1 MSPQRVLVSLIVVI
15 VILLGTGPP
24 AWACGGL
31 VGSNGSIQLVKT
43 TTLAAFHEGVQRY
56 VTSFEFSGE
65 GEELG
70 SIVPLPAVPSEVER
84 GGDWTLQRLAREV
97 APPQREALLDASAE
111 ATVAAGARV
120 LLETEIDALDIT
132 VLEGGGDEVGEWAVA
147 NGFSLTPDA
156 PEVLDFYAERSPI
169 FMAAKFDAS
178 RAAEL
183 GQASG
188 DGTPI
193 MLTIPTDEPWVPLRI
208 LGLGLDAEQVVEADV
223 FLLTDDRPDLLPG
236 GPGLTLERSEAASK
250 PLLGDLRS
258 DQGMEWVPEEMW
270 LSYLQLEAPA
280 DDLDYDLAISTTDG
294 RPPSTV
300 DAGIEHLG
308 DAGPIADGRGWDR
321 WPVGGG
327 VAIGLGLGMGIAV
340 MVWRRRAVRPE
351 ELAI

>member
-1 MSPQRVLVSLIVVI
+1 MSPHRAVVSLLVI
-15 VILLGTGPP
+15 TVTLLGTGPP

-31 VGSNGSIQLVKT
+31 VGSNGTIQLVKT

-70 SIVPLPAVPSEVER
+70 SIVPLPAAPTEVER

-97 APPQREALLDASAE
+97 APVRREAFLQSSDEASA
-111 ATVAAGARV
+111 ASGARV
-120 LLETEIDALDIT
+120 LLEAEIDALDIT
-132 VLEGGGDEVGEWAVA
+132 ILEGGGDEVGEWAVA

-208 LGLGLDAEQVVEADV
+208 LGLGLDGDRVVEADI
-223 FLLTDDRPDLLPG
+223 FLLTDDKPDLLAG
-236 GPGLTLERSEAASK
+236 GPGLSLDRSEAASG
-250 PLLGDLRS
+250 PLLADLRS
-258 DQGMEWVPEEMW
+258 DAGMEWVPEEMW
-270 LSYLQLEAPA
+270 LSYLTLESPA
-280 DDLDYDLAISTTDG
+280 GDLDYDLAVSTTDG
-294 RPPSTV
+294 RSPSAT
-300 DAGIEHLG
+300 DAGIDLRSDAVRILG
-308 DAGPIADGRGWDR
+308 GDDR
-321 WPVGGG
+321 VLWPL
-327 VAIGLGLGMGIAV
+327 VAGLGAGIGIAV
-340 MVWRRRAVRPE
+340 LVWQRRAVRRDGV
-351 ELAI
+351 AA